1 MIGGVESQY
10 SSLIGGSG
18 QGGEPAAQVGEHS
31 PGAVHREP
39 HAGQPSL
46 SGSQPEV
53 TKVRIYERISFEQN
67 MLTFSL

>member
-1 MIGGVESQY
+1 MIGGESKY

-53 TKVRIYERISFEQN
+53 AKVRIKQGISSILN
-67 MLTFSL
+67 GIC